1 MKDNQQVLVK
11 FSWRIRRMG
20 TVEGVFI
27 CTKQQIANAVGKE
40 VYFGEILGKHSE
52 VYGTLDDGDIEI
64 LSDDPKVIEVLLG
77 VFPDGEISGYNPL
90 RYISED
96 DEDKYDWTDDNEDDE
111 RNE

>member
-1 MKDNQQVLVK
+1 MQTDNQQVLAK
-11 FSWRIRRMG
+11 FFWDCGRSG
-20 TVEGVFI
+20 EVSGVFI
-27 CTKQQIANAVGKE
+27 CTKQQIADAVGKE

-90 RYISED
+90 SYIQETDEED
-96 DEDKYDWTDDNEDDE
+96 YEEGEDE
-111 RNE
+111 